1 MLTRLTHAGFAFAAV
16 VAAYQ
21 AYVLLLVPIVEPPN
35 ASAAPLQAF
44 TAEDFARTP
53 QALERYRGLLQ
64 AYFPADHWCFQAP
77 PIILENDQTI
87 VVCASNYE
95 RDESGELRVPHCA
108 VIYFPTVRDRAGA
121 PPRDAII
128 MEPAGGAMLQLDSQA
143 DGAFG
148 SLGRMQFGQLL
159 GEVHVRSDM
168 KEPGPADDLAI
179 HTRDL
184 YMNEDLLRTPE
195 AVQFQ
200 LGSNHAH
207 GRGLE
212 IRLVKTAPADG
223 KDAPAGQLD
232 ALEITS
238 EVAALIVPGRTT
250 LLGDVPPSA
259 ANGAP
264 APPAEINCTGS
275 FTVDFDAKVATFNE
289 NVVVRQRHADGK
301 LDVLRAPHEL
311 TIYFAEMQEWGG
323 DAPAASGLAFGS
335 GRLQPATINA
345 GGYPGEPVVLEAASQ
360 GASARGERLI
370 IELLSRKVSLNGEE
384 EVSLTYQ
391 GAEVHAPMVQ
401 YELPPRDSPQRL
413 GQLWAP
419 GGTGWLKATPDP
431 TRPGDVVEVRWT
443 KAMSMVRRNGQPVLT
458 LDGRPRVEMTGMGV
472 LWADQLE
479 LHLREPKDAAPAAPT
494 NATAG
499 PLPSS
504 IEVEQIVA
512 TGNVGIDSAQ
522 VKCDVSRLE
531 LAVDYPTPTAPVN
544 PAAPGRAATAPSSLS
559 PTASQPVRPS
569 TPAAQSPLLGLNR
582 AGAPAR
588 RYKITG
594 RVLTLRAVMHDRT
607 PQVTS
612 IAVEGG
618 VVFQESPLAVTAEEP
633 LRILAERLEV
643 ADADALDAKIKIT
656 GSPASGTLPGG
667 LADIVAQGARLRAPE
682 IIVHRGTSQAW
693 INSPGAVSLQ
703 MTRDALGQPL
713 AAPQDVLITWR
724 ESMKLEGDRITFL
737 GDVKVKHTDGTLDT
751 RRLVAVL
758 TAPVQFD
765 GGASSR
771 PPELAQVE
779 CSDGIE
785 AEFVQRDELGNVT
798 SQQKLRD
805 LQSLVV
811 NQITGAIRGD
821 GPGHIDSV
829 HLAKGDGSWLVL
841 PENVGPNLEHAA
853 PVEQD
858 ASDKPPQLKHLS
870 VDFVRGVDGNIHKPE
885 VRVYGDVKTVYGPI
899 NSWDERLEM
908 TPGGSPEPDVFWI
921 TCDSLKV
928 SDSPLARLQTPT
940 GDKRRRAFG
949 QVELQAEVD
958 VVIEGVH
965 PEHGAFTLQGNRV
978 SFDQAKAI
986 FMAEGNDAELASI
999 TFQQYPGGPQLPQT
1013 AQKIMFFLNTKDV
1026 KFQGFK
1032 QIQWQGFFNK

>member
-21 AYVLLLVPIVEPPN
+21 AYVLLVVPIVEPPN

-53 QALERYRGLLQ
+53 QSLQRYRSLLQ

-95 RDESGELRVPHCA
+95 RNDSGELRVPHCA
-108 VIYFPTVRDRAGA
+108 VIYFPTVRNRAGA

-128 MEPAGGAMLQLDSQA
+128 MEPAGGATLQMDNQA
-143 DGAFG
+143 DGGFG
-148 SLGRMQFGQLL
+148 ALGRMQFGQLL
-159 GEVHVRSDM
+159 GEVSVRSDM
-168 KEPGPADDLAI
+168 KEPGSADDLAI
-179 HTRDL
+179 ITRDL

-200 LGSNHAH
+200 LGPNHGH

-212 IRLVKTAPADG
+212 IRFVKTAAADG
-223 KDAPAGQLD
+223 RNVPVGQLD

-238 EVAALIVPGRTT
+238 EVAALVVPGRAM
-250 LLGDVPPSA
+250 LLGDELPGDPAGSD
-259 ANGAP
+259 AP
-264 APPAEINCTGS
+264 APPAEITCTGS
-275 FTVDFDAKVATFNE
+275 FTVDFDAKVATFSE
-289 NVVVRQRHADGK
+289 HVVVRQRHPDGK
-301 LDVLRAPHEL
+301 LDELRAPHEL
-311 TIYFAEMQEWGG
+311 TIYFAESQQWGE
-323 DAPAASGLAFGS
+323 DARETAGLAFGS
-335 GRLQPATINA
+335 ERLEPATIEA
-345 GGYPGEPVVLEAASQ
+345 SGFPGEPVVLEAASQ
-360 GASARGERLI
+360 GASARGERLR
-370 IELLSRKVSLNGEE
+370 IELLARKVSLNGDE
-384 EVSLTYQ
+384 EVSLTFR
-391 GAEVHAPMVQ
+391 GAEVHAPMVH
-401 YELPPRDSPQRL
+401 YELPPRDSPHRL

-458 LDGRPRVEMTGMGV
+458 LDGRPRVKMTGMGV

-479 LHLREPKDAAPAAPT
+479 LHLREPASPATAAPA
-494 NATAG
+494 NAAAG

-504 IEVEQIVA
+504 IEVESIVA
-512 TGNVGIDSAQ
+512 TGNVGIESAEL
-522 VKCDVSRLE
+522 KCDVNRLE
-531 LAVDYPTPTAPVN
+531 LAVDD
-544 PAAPGRAATAPSSLS
+544 PAASAPEGPGTSSGAATAPSVG
-559 PTASQPVRPS
+559 PAASQPTRPS
-569 TPAAQSPLLGLNR
+569 TPSTRSPLLGLNR
-582 AGAPAR
+582 TGAPAR
-588 RYKITG
+588 RYAISG
-594 RVLTLRAVMHDRT
+594 RVLNLRAVMREGA

-618 VVFQESPLAVTAEEP
+618 VVFQESPLVATGEEP
-633 LRILAERLEV
+633 LRILAERLDV

-667 LADIVAQGARLRAPE
+667 LAEIVAQGARLRAPE

-703 MTRDALGQPL
+703 MTRDPLGQPL

-724 ESMKLEGDRITFL
+724 ESMTLKGDRITFL
-737 GDVKVKHTDGTLDT
+737 GDVQVKHTDGTLDT
-751 RRLVAVL
+751 RQLVAVL

-765 GGASSR
+765 GAASSR
-771 PPELAQVE
+771 PPELDEVQCWEGAV
-779 CSDGIE
+779 

-798 SQQKLRD
+798 SQQKMT
-805 LQSLVV
+805 LQSLIV

-853 PVEQD
+853 PVQQD

-899 NSWDERLEM
+899 DSWDQRLEM

-928 SDSPLARLQTPT
+928 SDSPLARLQAPT
-940 GDKRRRAFG
+940 SDRRRRAFG

-965 PEHGAFTLQGNRV
+965 PEHGAFTLQGHRV
-978 SFDQAKAI
+978 SFDQAQAI
-986 FMAEGNDAELASI
+986 FMAAGNDSELASI

-1013 AQKIMFFLNTKDV
+1013 AQKIMFFLNTKEM
-1026 KFQGFK
+1026 KFQGFQ
-1032 QIQWQGFFNK
+1032 QIQWQQIFNK